1 MGIQPVP
8 VRFDVVEDGG
18 DVVDK
23 VQRTIE
29 HKILAAAR
37 EFIKHDLEEKR
48 GNISVSVHLEGGGHA
63 CSSG

>member
-1 MGIQPVP
+1 

-29 HKILAAAR
+29 YEILASAR
-37 EFIKHDLEEKR
+37 EFIKHDLEEK
-48 GNISVSVHLEGGGHA
+48 HHM
-63 CSSG
+63 